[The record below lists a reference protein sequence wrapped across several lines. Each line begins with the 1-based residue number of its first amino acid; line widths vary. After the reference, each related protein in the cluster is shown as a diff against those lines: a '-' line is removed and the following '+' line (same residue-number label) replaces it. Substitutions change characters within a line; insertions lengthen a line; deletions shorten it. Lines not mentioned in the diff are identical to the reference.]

1 MVEVVGR
8 SVETI
13 LAEWR
18 AVERQLDA
26 TPETERAVLEACVAA
41 LREEH
46 GAAVAARSIEADEL
60 RGSLQL
66 AP

>member
-13 LAEWR
+13 LEEWR

-26 TPETERAVLEACVAA
+26 APESERAFLEARVAT

-46 GAAVAARSIEADEL
+46 RTAVAARSVEAEEL
-60 RGSLQL
+60 RGGLVS
-66 AP
+66 AS